1 MIEICFFLLVM
12 IAVWFT
18 FVNLGM
24 ALHGQNVPML
34 NFFLQSSA
42 IAGIITL
49 YYFDYI

>member
-12 IAVWFT
+12 IAVWST
-18 FVNLGM
+18 FVNLGRM
-24 ALHGQNVPML
+24 AYGQSVYML

-49 YYFDYI
+49 YYFGYI

>member
-18 FVNLGM
+18 FVNLGR
-24 ALHGQNVPML
+24 ALRGQNVSAV

-49 YYFDYI
+49 YYFEYI